1 MATVNAS
8 AMGRAPMNGEYGNLC
23 ARASSITLAAQ
34 AAGDVIRFTDLPAG
48 SEVLNVEV
56 VNDAMGA
63 STTLALGYEYIDVN
77 DGAAAPAAFKAAT
90 STSTAGKV
98 TTSFHP
104 IQLERPFRLIG
115 TIGGAAMT
123 GKLTAIVTYIFKGA
137 M

>member
-8 AMGRAPMNGEYGNLC
+8 AVGRAPMNGEYGNLC
-23 ARASSITLAAQ
+23 ARSSSITLAAQ
-34 AAGDVIRFTDLPAG
+34 ASGDVIRFCDLPAG

-56 VNDAMGA
+56 PNDAMGG
-63 STTLALGYEYIDVN
+63 STTLALGYEYLDVN
-77 DGAAAPAAFKAAT
+77 DGAAQPTAFKAAT
-90 STSTAGKV
+90 STASAGKI

-104 IQLERPFRLIG
+104 VQIERPFRLIG

-123 GKLTAIVTYIFKGA
+123 GKLTAIVHYIYKGT